1 MKGEGQIGKEARRL
15 GLASALLA
23 VGLVGA
29 GLDLAPADVR
39 AATLSPVEL
48 YRAADRQ
55 AHESYAY
62 AARVASDLR
71 LVYELHARFDE
82 LRAAAARKAS
92 ADDSEKTSGSDKPL
106 RCTAA
111 AALSR

>member
-1 MKGEGQIGKEARRL
+1 MKGNGQFGGVRRRL
-15 GLASALLA
+15 GASLALLA
-23 VGLVGA
+23 LGLFA
-29 GLDLAPADVR
+29 SELDLAPAAVR
-39 AATLSPVEL
+39 VADLSPAAV

-82 LRAAAARKAS
+82 LRAEAAKTPAPAAER
-92 ADDSEKTSGSDKPL
+92 TSGKNKPL
-106 RCTAA
+106 RCSASV
-111 AALSR
+111 ALSR